1 MSPVVRTILCSYES
15 GERSMS
21 EIIAIAFKT
30 GMILAGSFGFI
41 GYLVGLCINLLNDY
55 GRG

>member
-1 MSPVVRTILCSYES
+1 MNEV
-15 GERSMS
+15 
-21 EIIAIAFKT
+21 IAEAFKT

-41 GYLVGLCINLLNDY
+41 GFVVGLCINLLKDF